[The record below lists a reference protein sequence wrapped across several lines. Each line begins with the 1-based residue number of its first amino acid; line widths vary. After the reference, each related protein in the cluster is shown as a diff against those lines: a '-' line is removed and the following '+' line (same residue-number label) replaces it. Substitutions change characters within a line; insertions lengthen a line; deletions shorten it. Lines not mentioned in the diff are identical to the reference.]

1 VDGAAHKDHYDFR
14 TAYASAPSVG
24 ISHASVDPEG
34 AVMLAWSARDS
45 NDGGVSRVSAFS
57 GPAFPAETES
67 AVSARMASSEPRRL
81 FPGINPSARGAGA
94 PTSSGTALGNAVFAE
109 GASHHHLSHYVQLVA
124 EDTAGLFHY
133 AAVAGDDGGATGAA
147 TGAAIGANRI
157 AFADFGAEVPAV
169 VESVSASEH
178 RGQHVNAVVAR
189 RVAFEADTSNASAYL
204 VGLSAR
210 AAELLFG
217 AGDPLGVGAAAASN
231 LWSLVE
237 TRGGLPGFSN
247 AIRAKALRGTP
258 LPAT

>member
-1 VDGAAHKDHYDFR
+1 
-14 TAYASAPSVG
+14 
-24 ISHASVDPEG
+24 
-34 AVMLAWSARDS
+34 
-45 NDGGVSRVSAFS
+45 
-57 GPAFPAETES
+57 
-67 AVSARMASSEPRRL
+67 
-81 FPGINPSARGAGA
+81 
-94 PTSSGTALGNAVFAE
+94 VFAE
-109 GASHHHLSHYVQLVA
+109 GASEHHLSHYVQLVA

-133 AAVAGDDGGATGAA
+133 AGEAGAA
-147 TGAAIGANRI
+147 TSAANGVGSANRI

-169 VESVSASEH
+169 VESVSAPEH

-217 AGDPLGVGAAAASN
+217 PGDPLGAGAAAASN

-247 AIRAKALRGTP
+247 AIGAKALRGTR
-258 LPAT
+258 LSAA